1 MPTRMIADPPE
12 EPPAPLPP
20 QSPPIL
26 TVVDMNGVRASVR

>member
-20 QSPPIL
+20 QLPPIL
-26 TVVDMNGVRASVR
+26 TVVDMNRVRASVR